1 MRPSARAACEQL
13 RGAVPASRV
22 RACRGPETRRRVP
35 FTAPKLTPVIVI
47 DCLLFDR
54 ATNRIITNT
63 IAFACAFATC
73 ALDRADSPQCHR
85 MPTYAIPNP
94 MALNAWL
101 SSLAKPTQP
110 PLERITL
117 VPSEQCAVRDEASCM
132 LARQPASPCPAIL
145 TIACANLGDNPAP
158 AIHPNIFPPPRQ
170 LLETPT
176 AAIPTR
182 THLQTPANLACATS
196 ACGRRCVW
204 SMSARS
210 NSMKHLTDS
219 PGEGNHVSDV
229 AHGRRVKHEALEAHA
244 EA

>member
-1 MRPSARAACEQL
+1 MRHGTVLVKRGPRPCLRA
-13 RGAVPASRV
+13 RV
-22 RACRGPETRRRVP
+22 RACAGARKDS
-35 FTAPKLTPVIVI
+35 APKLTPVIVI

-145 TIACANLGDNPAP
+145 TIACANMGDNPAP
-158 AIHPNIFPPPRQ
+158 AIHPNTFPPPRQ